1 MLTKDKGMLSSV
13 SSSDLYYIITDTVR
27 INVTRVNSAM
37 GIALHESNTVPIIV
51 VVVVVIIIN
60 LFSPISY

>member
-51 VVVVVIIIN
+51 VVIIIN